1 MNYNNMNFVGKIMLQ
16 CKKKN
21 RIGFIFFFFFLIL
34 GMKYE
39 PITDFLRFTHQCC
52 EILLFIQADHNSTSH
67 FVVSLGLFSYSGIIL
82 FNPGWI

>member
-21 RIGFIFFFFFLIL
+21 NFFFLLIL
-34 GMKYE
+34 RMKYE
-39 PITDFLRFTHQCC
+39 PITDLLRFTHQCC

-67 FVVSLGLFSYSGIIL
+67 FVLSLGLFSYSGIIL
-82 FNPGWI
+82 FNPGWILS